1 MQMALSKEIL
11 GFAAEIVDHLRQ
23 REETIS
29 TAESLTAGSVSS
41 AIVSIAGASDVF
53 VGGTTAY
60 RDEVKVSHLNV
71 DPELIEQHTVISEE
85 VAVAMAKGAIQSFGT
100 TWAIGTTGVAG
111 PNPLDGY
118 PVGVVWVAIE
128 GPISHTIELA
138 LSGDRESVRNA
149 ATSSAIA
156 TFARILRHRS

>member
-1 MQMALSKEIL
+1 MALSNEIL

-23 REETIS
+23 RGETIS

-41 AIVSIAGASDVF
+41 AIVTISGASDVF

-60 RDEVKVSHLNV
+60 RDEIKVSHLSV
-71 DPELIEQHTVISEE
+71 DPEVIEQHTVISEE
-85 VAVAMAKGAIQSFGT
+85 VAVAMAKGAIKSFGT
-100 TWAIGTTGVAG
+100 TWAIGTTGV
-111 PNPLDGY
+111 

-156 TFARILRHRS
+156 TFARILRHRV